1 MQITVDSERRVELC
15 RSPLKISRCNS
26 LEGVWH
32 ELEIRNPNTRVST
45 YLPFGPFTL
54 LRFPYRRL
62 PVPVEGRPEF
72 KWDGMSVNGGDRDS
86 IPG

>member
-1 MQITVDSERRVELC
+1 MHFTVDSERHVELC
-15 RSPLKISRCNS
+15 RSPLKILSCNS
-26 LEGVWH
+26 LEVVLH

-54 LRFPYRRL
+54 LRFPHHRL

-72 KWDGMSVNGGDRDS
+72 KWDGMSMNGGDRDS
-86 IPG
+86 VPG